1 MEKEHMTNEEGYIKF
16 RADWEK
22 APAPASAFLE
32 DLVAVRSELY
42 KRQLIGMYPDGIG
55 YGNISKRLDREGRF
69 VISGTATGG
78 LEPLL
83 PGHFTVV
90 ESVDIASNRL
100 HCAGPVMASSE
111 SMSHAA
117 VYRQCPEVNGV
128 IHIHSAGLWE
138 RWMGKAPATPAS
150 AAYGTPEMA
159 FAIME
164 LLEQP
169 ENRAWKFFVMG
180 GHREGCIAF
189 GSDLWEAL
197 NVLLSL
203 PE

>member
-1 MEKEHMTNEEGYIKF
+1 MEKGLMINEEGYIKF
-16 RADWEK
+16 RADWDK
-22 APAPASAFLE
+22 APAPPAPFLE
-32 DLVAVRSELY
+32 DLIAVRSQLH
-42 KRQLIGMYPDGIG
+42 KRGLIGMYPDGIG
-55 YGNISKRLDREGRF
+55 YGNISKRWDAEGRF

-83 PGHFTVV
+83 PEHFTLV
-90 ESVDIASNRL
+90 ESVDVANNQL
-100 HCAGPVMASSE
+100 HCAGPVLASSE

-128 IHIHSAGLWE
+128 IHFHSPGLWE
-138 RWMGKAPATPAS
+138 RWLEKAPSTPAS

-164 LLEQP
+164 LLAKP
-169 ENRAWKFFVMG
+169 ENRSWKFFVMG

-189 GSDLWEAL
+189 GSDLWDAVDAL
-197 NVLLSL
+197 NSL

>member
-1 MEKEHMTNEEGYIKF
+1 MINEEGYIKF
-16 RADWEK
+16 SADWEK
-22 APAPASAFLE
+22 APPPPAHFLE
-32 DLVAVRSELY
+32 DLIAVRSELY
-42 KRQLIGMYPDGIG
+42 KMRLIGMYPGGVG
-55 YGNISKRLDREGRF
+55 YGNISKRWDQEGRF

-78 LEPLL
+78 VEPLS
-83 PGHFTVV
+83 PAHFTMV
-90 ESVDIASNRL
+90 ESADIANNLL

-138 RWMGKAPATPAS
+138 RWLEKAPTTPAS

-169 ENRAWKFFVMG
+169 QRRAWKFFVMG

-189 GSDLWEAL
+189 GSDLWDAFEHIRSREKPA
-197 NVLLSL
+197 V
-203 PE
+203 

>member
-1 MEKEHMTNEEGYIKF
+1 MEKGVMTSEEGYIKF

-22 APAPASAFLE
+22 APAPPAPFLE
-32 DLVAVRSELY
+32 DLIAVRSELY
-42 KRQLIGMYPDGIG
+42 KRGLIGMYPDGIG
-55 YGNISKRLDREGRF
+55 YGNISKRWNTEGRF

-78 LEPLL
+78 LEPLS
-83 PGHFTVV
+83 PAQFTMV
-90 ESVDIASNRL
+90 ESVDIANNQL
-100 HCAGPVMASSE
+100 HCAGPVLASSE

-128 IHIHSAGLWE
+128 IHIHSMGLWE
-138 RWMGKAPATPAS
+138 RWLDKAPTTPAS

-164 LLEQP
+164 LLAQP

-197 NVLLSL
+197 NALNSL